1 MSCEQEGRATTGN
14 RPSQTCDFEG
24 LTFDS
29 SGRVFG
35 SIHRDVSAYLLL
47 PLISCIGCSILATA
61 ILAWDSRSATS
72 RLSAALVY
80 GGAFWALCEV
90 LWMTSAD
97 PEVALRFVKLSA
109 LGWVLIGPLALQLMI
124 EVIGEPAKNV
134 RSELRAL
141 YLASALFLVIDW
153 TTPWI
158 HTRVVETPWAEG
170 WSYELGHAYP
180 FYWSFTVAALVWG
193 LVLGFR
199 AYGRL
204 PSEAERRQA
213 RWFGAGIMAPLV
225 IGSVTDGVLP
235 WLGIQVIHLATPTF
249 LILGLT
255 VAWSLHRYG
264 YALLAPTAYS
274 AKIVETMQEGL
285 VMIRLDGRIRSA
297 NSAFAKLVGC
307 DAQQLLGT
315 KIRELL
321 DCEPFEWL
329 QAKREVASI
338 MTPLEGSPFEVSLS
352 IAMLE
357 HRDLGTCGAVVVVR
371 DQREIAG
378 LRERLVLSG
387 RMAAVG
393 ELAAGVAH
401 EINNPVAYVR
411 SNLVL
416 LRGHWDTL
424 RNQWTTLDHV
434 EEKDREEL
442 QTLLAEGEELI
453 DESLEGINRTAAIVR
468 GIRDFSHA
476 GGGARERANLN
487 LLVEAAHRMATAGL
501 KPGMEIRTV
510 YGQLPETFC
519 SPGEIQQVILNLLIN
534 ALDAIDEAGVIRVET
549 RHEGN
554 LVVIS
559 VHDDGPGIE
568 RENLA
573 RIFDPFFTTKTVG
586 EGTGLGLSISYE
598 IITRH
603 GGEISVEST
612 FGPGTTFRV
621 SLPVTPDA

>member
-1 MSCEQEGRATTGN
+1 VDVDGDAMG
-14 RPSQTCDFEG
+14 
-24 LTFDS
+24 S
-29 SGRVFG
+29 SGRGFT
-35 SIHRDVSAYLLL
+35 SIHSLVHHYLLL
-47 PLISCIGCSILATA
+47 PLISCIACSIFATT
-61 ILAWDSRSATS
+61 ILARDPRSSTS

-90 LWMTSAD
+90 LWATSTD
-97 PEVALRFVKLSA
+97 PEIALRLVKLSA
-109 LGWVLIGPLALQLMI
+109 IGWVLIGPLALQLMI
-124 EVIGEPAKNV
+124 EIIGEPAEDV
-134 RSELRAL
+134 RKRLPAL

-158 HTRVVETPWAEG
+158 HTGVIQSPWGGG
-170 WSYELGHAYP
+170 WTYELGYGYP
-180 FYWSFTVAALVWG
+180 FYWAFTVTALVWG
-193 LVLGFR
+193 LALGFR

-204 PSEAERRQA
+204 PSKAERTQA

-235 WLGIQVIHLATPTF
+235 WMGIQVIHLGTPTF
-249 LILGLT
+249 GVLGVT

-285 VMIRLDGRIRSA
+285 IMIRLDGRIRTA
-297 NSAFAKLVGC
+297 NRAISELAGC
-307 DAQQLLGT
+307 QAEELLGMPLQR
-315 KIRELL
+315 ILE
-321 DCEPFEWL
+321 CEPFESM
-329 QAKREVASI
+329 QPEREIASI
-338 MTPLEGSPFEVSLS
+338 LSPLDGSPFEVSLS

-357 HRDLGTCGAVVVVR
+357 HQDLGICGAVVVVR

-378 LRERLVLSG
+378 LRERLILSG

-411 SNLVL
+411 SNLVV

-424 RNQWTTLDHV
+424 RSHESSLERD
-434 EEKDREEL
+434 EAKDREEL

-468 GIRDFSHA
+468 GIREFSHA
-476 GGGARERANLN
+476 GGGERERIDLN
-487 LLVEAAHRMATAGL
+487 GVVEAAHRMAASGL
-501 KPGMEIRTV
+501 KPGAEIRTA
-510 YGQLPETFC
+510 YGALPEAFC

-534 ALDAIDEAGVIRVET
+534 ALDAIEDAGVIRLET
-549 RHEGN
+549 RLEEDT
-554 LVVIS
+554 LVVS
-559 VHDDGPGIE
+559 VCDDGTGIE
-568 RENLA
+568 RQDLA

-598 IITRH
+598 IVARH
-603 GGEISVEST
+603 GGEIRVEST
-612 FGPGTTFRV
+612 LGSGTTFQV
-621 SLPVTPDA
+621 ALPIASTA